1 MYFLQFKLLKPLTEI
16 NNISITQFNSIS
28 FTENQSCLGR
38 WIFINCYL
46 WNSKILT
53 SINKNNYIIMNVLLS
68 KFTTKHN
75 TAPFSQI
82 KIEDYFPAFQEG
94 IALAKTEIDA
104 IVNNPEAPT
113 FENTVVAMDFAGDIL
128 DRLSSVFF
136 NLNSAET
143 SDEMQ
148 KIAQEVS
155 PLLSEFGND
164 ITLNAALFAKIKTV
178 YEQKE
183 NLNLTPEQ
191 TTLLDKKYKSFSR
204 NGANLPEDKK
214 DQLREIDKELSKL
227 SLQFGENVLAETN
240 AFELHLTDEKDLAG
254 LPEGTIE
261 AARLLA
267 KEKEKEGWIFTLD
280 HPSYVPFLTYADNR
294 ELRKKM
300 AIAFGARSFQNNEFD
315 NQENVLKIA
324 KLRFERANLLGYKTH
339 AHFVLEERMAQSP
352 EKVFTFLNDL
362 LAKAKPAAQKEF
374 AELAAFAKELDG
386 IEQLEKWD
394 GAYYSEKLKQ
404 QLFNL
409 DDEKLKPYFQL
420 EKVLDGAFTVAKK
433 LYGLTFTE
441 VFDIDKYHEEV
452 TTYEVTDA
460 ENNLV
465 SIFYADFFPR
475 KGKRNG
481 AWMTSFKSQS
491 KKDGVNERPHI
502 SNVCNFTK
510 PTETKP
516 SLLTFNEV
524 TTLFHEFG
532 HGLHGMLANTTYPS
546 LSGTSVF
553 WDFVELP
560 SQIMENWCYEP
571 EALALFANH
580 YETGEIIPIEYVQKI
595 KESASFQEGMATLRQ
610 LSFGLLDMAWHGQ
623 DPTSITDLKTFETEQ
638 FANTQLYPDVK
649 ENAMSTAFSHIFQG
663 GYSSGYYSYKWAEVL
678 DADAFEYF
686 QESGI
691 FNVEVATKFKENVLS
706 KGGTEHPMILYK
718 RFRGQEPKPEALLK
732 RAGLL

>member
-1 MYFLQFKLLKPLTEI
+1 
-16 NNISITQFNSIS
+16 
-28 FTENQSCLGR
+28 
-38 WIFINCYL
+38 
-46 WNSKILT
+46 
-53 SINKNNYIIMNVLLS
+53 MNVLLS
-68 KFTTKHN
+68 KFNTKYN

-82 KIEDYFPAFQEG
+82 KIDDYVPAFNEG
-94 IALAKTEIDA
+94 ITLAKAEIDA
-104 IVNNPEAPT
+104 IVNNTDAPT

-143 SDEMQ
+143 NDEMQ

-178 YEQKE
+178 YDQKE
-183 NLNLTPEQ
+183 SLNLNPEQ

-240 AFELHLTDEKDLAG
+240 AFELHLTNENDLAG

-267 KEKEKEGWIFTLD
+267 KEKGKEGWIFTLD

-374 AELAAFAKELDG
+374 AELTAFAKQLDG

-420 EKVLDGAFTVAKK
+420 EKVLDGAFTVAQK

-491 KKDGVNERPHI
+491 IKDGVNERPHI

-623 DPTSITDLKTFETEQ
+623 DPTNITDLKSFETEQ

-686 QESGI
+686 QENGI
-691 FNVEVATKFKENVLS
+691 FNTEVATKFKENVLS
-706 KGGTEHPMILYK
+706 KGGTEHPMTLYK

>member
-1 MYFLQFKLLKPLTEI
+1 
-16 NNISITQFNSIS
+16 
-28 FTENQSCLGR
+28 
-38 WIFINCYL
+38 
-46 WNSKILT
+46 
-53 SINKNNYIIMNVLLS
+53 MNVLLS
-68 KFTTKHN
+68 KFITKHN

-94 IALAKTEIDA
+94 ITLAKAEIDA
-104 IVNNPEAPT
+104 IVNNPETPT
-113 FENTVVAMDFAGDIL
+113 FENTVVAMDYAGDIL

-143 SDEMQ
+143 NDEMQ

-214 DQLREIDKELSKL
+214 DKLREIDKELSKL

-240 AFELHLTDEKDLAG
+240 AFELHLTDYNHLAG

-267 KEKEKEGWIFTLD
+267 KSQEKEGWIFTLD

-374 AELAAFAKELDG
+374 AELTAFAKELDG

-420 EKVLDGAFTVAKK
+420 EKVLNGAFTVAKK

-441 VFDIDKYHEEV
+441 VFDIDKYHQEV
-452 TTYEVTDA
+452 TTYEVTDTDG
-460 ENNLV
+460 NLV

-481 AWMTSFKSQS
+481 AWMTSFKSQYR
-491 KKDGVNERPHI
+491 KDGLNERPHI

-546 LSGTSVF
+546 LSGTSVY

-595 KESASFQEGMATLRQ
+595 KESASFQEGLATLRQ

-686 QESGI
+686 QENGI
-691 FNVEVATKFKENVLS
+691 FNHEVATKFKDNVLS

>member
-1 MYFLQFKLLKPLTEI
+1 MDILLQKFDTKLD
-16 NNISITQFNSIS
+16 
-28 FTENQSCLGR
+28 
-38 WIFINCYL
+38 
-46 WNSKILT
+46 
-53 SINKNNYIIMNVLLS
+53 
-68 KFTTKHN
+68 
-75 TAPFSQI
+75 TAPFS
-82 KIEDYFPAFQEG
+82 KINNEDYLPAFQEA
-94 IALAKTEIDA
+94 IVLAKAEVDA
-104 IVNNPEAPT
+104 IVNSTENPT
-113 FENTVVAMDFAGDIL
+113 FENTIEALSFSGDTL
-128 DRLSSVFF
+128 DRISSIFF

-164 ITLNAALFAKIKTV
+164 IRLNAALFAKVKTV
-178 YEQKE
+178 YDQRDSLD
-183 NLNLTPEQ
+183 LNPEQ
-191 TTLLDKKYKSFSR
+191 ATLLDKQYKSFSR

-214 DQLREIDKELSKL
+214 NQLREIDKELSKL

-240 AFELHLTDEKDLAG
+240 AFELHLTDYSHLAG

-261 AARLLA
+261 AARSLA
-267 KEKEKEGWIFTLD
+267 KAQEKEGWIFTLD
-280 HPSYVPFLTYADNR
+280 YPSYIPFVTYADNR

-300 AIAFGARSFQNNEFD
+300 AVAFGARGFQNNEFD
-315 NQENVLKIA
+315 NQEIVLKIA

-339 AHFVLEERMAQSP
+339 AHFVLEERMAESP
-352 EKVFTFLNDL
+352 EKVLSFSNDL

-374 AELAAFAKELDG
+374 DQLTAFAKELDG

-420 EKVLDGAFTVAKK
+420 EKVLNGAFTIAEK

-452 TTYEVTDA
+452 TTYEVTDK
-460 ENNLV
+460 NNELV
-465 SIFYADFFPR
+465 AVFYADFFPR

-481 AWMTSFKSQS
+481 AWMTSFKSQYI
-491 KKDGVNERPHI
+491 KDGINERPHI

-532 HGLHGMLANTTYPS
+532 HGLHGMLANTVYPN
-546 LSGTSVF
+546 LSGTSVY

-571 EALALFANH
+571 EALALFAHH
-580 YETGEIIPIEYVQKI
+580 YETGEVIPQEYVQKI
-595 KESASFQEGMATLRQ
+595 KESASFQEGLATMRQ

-623 DPTSITDLKTFETEQ
+623 DPTNITDIKTFETEQ
-638 FANTQLYPDVK
+638 FASTQLYPDVK

-678 DADAFEYF
+678 DADAFDYF
-686 QESGI
+686 LEKGI
-691 FNVEVATKFKENVLS
+691 FNTEIADKFKENILS

-718 RFRGQEPKPEALLK
+718 RFRGQEPKPDALLK